1 MKDWMKNSMEP
12 QLHKHVLSVVMG
24 MNWHHH
30 PGSVPRVAGWG
41 TNHHFE
47 IRGEKELSGRNY
59 A

>member
-1 MKDWMKNSMEP
+1 MKP

-24 MNWHHH
+24 LNY

-47 IRGEKELSGRNY
+47 IRGEKELSGRNICMNVFQEY
-59 A
+59 VGS